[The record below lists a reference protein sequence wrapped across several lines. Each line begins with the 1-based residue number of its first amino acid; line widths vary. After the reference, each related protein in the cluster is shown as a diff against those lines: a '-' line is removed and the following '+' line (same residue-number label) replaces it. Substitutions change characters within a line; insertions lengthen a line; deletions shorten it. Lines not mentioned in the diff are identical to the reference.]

1 MSTTVD
7 NIVLALL
14 SLKSYF
20 KTYLDNNGWRNKYN
34 IVMANDLQYENLEI
48 VLVKITNSQLALPV
62 VILDTGTIRNSV
74 FELGSTDGYD
84 TVSIAIYVIA
94 SNAIELLT
102 LGNVIRREC
111 NDLAFKIYN
120 YNSQRKE
127 ELSTGVLS
135 NIILNDIS
143 NPSSSIPTEKYVCTI
158 HATMEVPVE

>member
-7 NIVLALL
+7 LIVLALL
-14 SLKSYF
+14 SLKSHL
-20 KTYLDNNGWRNKYN
+20 KVYLDGNGWKNKYN

-48 VLVKITNSQLALPV
+48 VLTKITNSQLSLPV
-62 VILDTGTIRNSV
+62 VILDTGTIRNTV
-74 FELGSTDGYD
+74 FELGNVDGYD
-84 TVSIAIYVIA
+84 TVSVAIYVIA

-102 LGNVIRREC
+102 LGNVIRRQC

-135 NIILNDIS
+135 NIILSDIS
-143 NPSSSIPTEKYVCTI
+143 NPSSDILTEKYACTI